1 MRFVSWKRDRP
12 GFLSI
17 TQRETASASVA
28 LGMWATRMRC
38 PSCPQP
44 RRRRLPPARPP
55 SACGR
60 PAPGADAARCTTRFS
75 NAHRTVCRELLYRL
89 HPWFECD
96 VFVHSAIDK
105 ADGGVFRCT
114 LDGSEAGRWLEI
126 PAWMFDRAAC
136 VTDVRSL
143 TDPFVSLE
151 ALGALSVLLDQVL
164 KTDAPSSNARLR
176 DAYGI
181 SRDQNRGETHGRE
194 DGVSDRDSAQ
204 TAPRVTAD
212 GYVRKPGRA
221 RRAGLARPAEG
232 RTGGAARA
240 DDTPDPRACAG
251 DSGAN
256 NGGGRP

>member
-1 MRFVSWKRDRP
+1 MRTNVVIQQRGSRTPIGPFVGNFCI
-12 GFLSI
+12 GFIRGS
-17 TQRETASASVA
+17 SATSSFI
-28 LGMWATRMRC
+28 
-38 PSCPQP
+38 P
-44 RRRRLPPARPP
+44 
-55 SACGR
+55 
-60 PAPGADAARCTTRFS
+60 
-75 NAHRTVCRELLYRL
+75 
-89 HPWFECD
+89 
-96 VFVHSAIDK
+96 AIDK

-151 ALGALSVLLDQVL
+151 ALGALSALLDQGL

-176 DAYGI
+176 DAYGLLATRI
-181 SRDQNRGETHGRE
+181 EERPMAGKTEWGGSGSGASGRLVPQQM
-194 DGVSDRDSAQ
+194 DMFG
-204 TAPRVTAD
+204 
-212 GYVRKPGRA
+212 KPGRA

-232 RTGGAARA
+232 RTGGAALA

-251 DSGAN
+251 DSSAN